1 MLEPPGLSNGRET
14 LLGTQGLSSQTPDT
28 SWGSVYSSDCSK
40 QQVNIRAAGRDW
52 LTQLEETGGFMEEEI
67 SGLGLEGLKSL
78 RGLLR
83 QTKMLLALKS
93 RLAAISTF

>member
-1 MLEPPGLSNGRET
+1 MEEGLS
-14 LLGTQGLSSQTPDT
+14 GL
-28 SWGSVYSSDCSK
+28 Y
-40 QQVNIRAAGRDW
+40 
-52 LTQLEETGGFMEEEI
+52 
-67 SGLGLEGLKSL
+67 LEGLKSL